1 MYKLRSGFLLFFAL
15 LFAALATPAIAASP
29 TKQFAAAYPAT
40 VPNGTGVEIKVTF
53 YNLTP
58 NGNSYINSVELF
70 PAPGV
75 QFTGAVRTATGT
87 ASGTMNGTAL
97 IINNFAGIGPN
108 RSLDFYVKVNVT
120 LTGCTSQDWP
130 VPLANAGNSLQ
141 GDSFTPLYDLVN
153 PATTQPYMQL
163 RSAIGCDGVLACG
176 EQILA
181 GVGSGVTD
189 ARRGWFNKDGTSCVK
204 VGYDFTND
212 IMGDPIPPLMQG
224 NDILLQW
231 DVSSQPGAAFTYTAY
246 WKPEWVGANGLPT
259 SQTKFKW
266 FVNGSLM
273 TTAVAGRACL
283 SASLPAPYGTIV
295 SYTGPNQ
302 LVVFVPSALPAN
314 WAVAPTSTSLSFPV
328 QIGKERLQLT
338 YVSQVP
344 ATGGANYTY
353 TVQRNAAWTGFQD
366 SLSSGE
372 VVMSNPLPLDSSMTP
387 NQMQMCIVDEGFTTV
402 DPALCPTTPAPSN
415 PPVACVQ
422 KSTKASD
429 LGDGYMIGN

>member
-70 PAPGV
+70 PPPTGV
-75 QFTGAVRTATGT
+75 AFTGAVRTATGNAT
-87 ASGTMNGTAL
+87 GTLNGTAL

-108 RSLDFYVKVNVT
+108 RSLDFYVTVNVT
-120 LTGCTSQDWP
+120 ATGCTSQDWP

-141 GDSFTPLYDLVN
+141 GDSFNPLYELVN
-153 PATTQPYMQL
+153 PATNQPYMQL
-163 RSAIGCDGVLACG
+163 RSATGCDGVLACG
-176 EQILA
+176 EQVLIGL
-181 GVGSGVTD
+181 GSGVTD
-189 ARRGWFNKDGTSCVK
+189 ARRRWFNKDGTSCVK

-212 IMGDPIPPLMQG
+212 IMGGSIPPYMQG

-231 DVSSQPGAAFTYTAY
+231 DVNSQPGAAFTYTAY
-246 WKPEWVGANGLPT
+246 WKPEWVGANGLPS
-259 SQTKFKW
+259 SQTKVAW
-266 FVNGSLM
+266 FVNGVLIPPVP
-273 TTAVAGRACL
+273 ARACV

-295 SYTGPNQ
+295 SYNPGANQ
-302 LVVFVPSALPAN
+302 LIVFVPSPLPAN
-314 WAVAPTSTSLSFPV
+314 WAVAPISTSLSFPV

-338 YVSQVP
+338 YVSQAA

-353 TVQRNAAWTGFQD
+353 AVQRNAAWTGFQD
-366 SLSSGE
+366 SLSSNE
-372 VVMSNPLPLDSSMTP
+372 PVMSNPLPLDGSSK
-387 NQMQMCIVDEGFTTV
+387 QMQMCIVDEGFTTV